1 MNLIEQFLQYLT
13 HELGYSPLTVKAYG
27 ADLAQWADFATG
39 SNPSALDPLSVS
51 GSDLRLWIASLSA
64 QGLSPYS
71 IKRKGS
77 SLKSF
82 FKYLVKHKGL
92 AANPA
97 DAIVSGKTPKPIPV
111 YVRQSETENI
121 IDEAEKATELE
132 DLRNA
137 LILDLF
143 YSTGI
148 RCSELTSLK
157 NVDVD
162 TRKCE
167 LKVVGKRNKHRV
179 IPFGAELAA
188 LIDRYR
194 TLRDADPDMA
204 VSPSDAEATL
214 FTRSGGAPLYRKLVY
229 NVVHRLLTDGGA
241 HAERLSPHV
250 MRHSCATD
258 MLNAGASIAS
268 VKDMLG
274 HSSLASTQV
283 YTHVT
288 YKDLRNNY
296 QLARPRAQKK
306 GG

>member
-1 MNLIEQFLQYLT
+1 MNLIEQFLQYLIN
-13 HELGYSPLTVKAYG
+13 ELGYSPLTAKAYG
-27 ADLAQWADFATG
+27 ADLVQWADFATD
-39 SNPSALDPLSVS
+39 SNPSELDPLSVS
-51 GSDLRLWIASLSA
+51 GSDLRLWIASLPA
-64 QGLSPYS
+64 KGLSPYS
-71 IKRKGS
+71 IKRKSS

-82 FKYLVKHKGL
+82 FKYLVKYHGL
-92 AANPA
+92 LANPA
-97 DAIVSGKTPKPIPV
+97 DAIVSGRIPKPIPV
-111 YVRQSETENI
+111 YVRQAETKNI
-121 IDEAEKATELE
+121 IDEAETATELE
-132 DLRNA
+132 GLRNA

-143 YSTGI
+143 YTTGI

-179 IPFGAELAA
+179 IPFGPELAA

-194 TLRDADPDMA
+194 TLRDADPDTA
-204 VSPSDAEATL
+204 VSPSDPEATL
-214 FTRSGGAPLYRKLVY
+214 LTRSGGAPLYRKLVY
-229 NVVHRLLTDGGA
+229 NVVHRLLTEGGA

-288 YKDLRNNY
+288 YRDLKNNY
-296 QLARPRAQKK
+296 QLAHPRAQKK